1 MSNRRPELY
10 LYCTCGT
17 EAHFTF
23 FFGTT
28 PAQIQRIAS
37 RYLDAGHR
45 GEGHAVCDKR
55 TAQKRRERDDWKRG
69 IVRFR

>member
-1 MSNRRPELY
+1 MREKQPELY
-10 LYCTCGT
+10 LYCICGM

-23 FFGTT
+23 YRGTT

-45 GEGHAVCDKR
+45 GEGHALCDKQTAKREQER
-55 TAQKRRERDDWKRG
+55 TERARK
-69 IVRFR
+69 VP